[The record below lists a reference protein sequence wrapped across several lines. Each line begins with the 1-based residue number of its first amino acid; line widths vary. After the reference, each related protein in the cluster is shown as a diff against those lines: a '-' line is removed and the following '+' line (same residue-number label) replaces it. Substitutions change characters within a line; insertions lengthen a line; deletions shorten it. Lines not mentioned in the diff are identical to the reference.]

1 MLLSDIFLLIS
12 YCEENEISR
21 GTFEMSALPLPNLGK
36 IFLDWR
42 KEEVHRAAAI
52 RYSWKRSWSAATRV
66 SEVVARIPASPGFKG
81 SSNKQR

>member
-42 KEEVHRAAAI
+42 KYIVQQFDTHGRD
-52 RYSWKRSWSAATRV
+52 R
-66 SEVVARIPASPGFKG
+66 GQ
-81 SSNKQR
+81 QRHG